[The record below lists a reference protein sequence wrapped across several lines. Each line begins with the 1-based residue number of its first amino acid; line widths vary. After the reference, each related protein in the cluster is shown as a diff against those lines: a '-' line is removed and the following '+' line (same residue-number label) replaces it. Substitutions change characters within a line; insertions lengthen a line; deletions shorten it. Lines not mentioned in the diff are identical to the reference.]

1 MKRILITGGSGFIG
15 KRLLHYLRDSNCN
28 ITLLSRKLSDNYT
41 SIICDL
47 LHDTINDN
55 FFESIDTV
63 FHLAGYAHSGDG
75 KSLHRRINF
84 ESTQKIADAASRS
97 KVKQFIFLSSVKAGF
112 SPDDKMFVSENDL
125 THPEDEYGKSKRDAE
140 DYLIDLSKKSAM
152 NVKIIRSTLVYGKGM
167 KGNLALLKKYA
178 NIRYLPHFPEF
189 DNSKSI
195 VHVDDV
201 ARALIF
207 LANEDDVSNEI
218 FYLTDGNSYSTS
230 EIFEKLRYEKYE
242 KKHNFQLPMILFKLL
257 SLCGSNIKKKIKK
270 LSSNELYSSE
280 KIKKLGF
287 ETKFNLEDI
296 DEKII

>member
-1 MKRILITGGSGFIG
+1 M
-15 KRLLHYLRDSNCN
+15 N
-28 ITLLSRKLSDNYT
+28 ITKNNQ
-41 SIICDL
+41 I
-47 LHDTINDN
+47 
-55 FFESIDTV
+55 
-63 FHLAGYAHSGDG
+63 LAKGFCVNLVLGT
-75 KSLHRRINF
+75 N
-84 ESTQKIADAASRS
+84 DAASRS

-230 EIFEKLRYEKYE
+230 EIFEKLRYEKHE